1 MILTLSSLINSL
13 KWTTTFQ
20 HHIYW
25 RACYYFLNTDCKIL
39 FSCNTVTMGEKSDCY
54 QKSCTSLMNYSTLML
69 LKNGMLIGW

>member
-1 MILTLSSLINSL
+1 MILTLSLLINSL

-39 FSCNTVTMGEKSDCY
+39 FSCNTV
-54 QKSCTSLMNYSTLML
+54 
-69 LKNGMLIGW
+69 